1 MVVSSRSMLS
11 SSVLL
16 SFSISGCSMWV
27 SAPDSQV
34 IGISVETPPQRIDS
48 ELGSECSHAF
58 SMVEP
63 VSLMTLYRVEF
74 SPGWV
79 ISCSTIRSTST
90 LLASY

>member
-1 MVVSSRSMLS
+1 MGDSGDYSLMVVSSRSILS

-58 SMVEP
+58 FDGGTCLIDDP
-63 VSLMTLYRVEF
+63 V
-74 SPGWV
+74 
-79 ISCSTIRSTST
+79 
-90 LLASY
+90 